1 MNNFTK
7 TALFSYL
14 PFGGL
19 INAIRGATSQE
30 KGNPVTNLLK
40 HYTGTGLTES
50 ELEQNQINID
60 EAAKQRA
67 WTEQMDNTKY
77 QRSVQDMKDAGLNPG
92 LMYGSAGVSSAP
104 SGSAASGSSAGVG
117 SMSDLVNLLTLP
129 AVIKNMNAQTKNLL
143 ANAKN
148 TDAKTDTER
157 LLQEMHRI
165 TIQFMPNMKM
175 AELDNLLQ
183 QYENM
188 VADFGVK
195 QATKREINSR
205 AQAQEIV
212 NKYLDAQERNKLH
225 NLIKEGSKLDADA
238 RLSNASAFFTEVQA
252 QFAKKNGFLMSSSD
266 ALLVITYIADLL
278 GISKEQ
284 VKEVISKSGQKLKEF
299 GSMYP
304 DAASGMH
311 D

>member
-1 MNNFTK
+1 MADLNNMRAYGFK
-7 TALFSYL
+7 LDSSGIPVSDNAGKFFSNLAMSLLGKYA
-14 PFGGL
+14 GTNMTGSEYDVAR
-19 INAIRGATSQE
+19 IN
-30 KGNPVTNLLK
+30 V
-40 HYTGTGLTES
+40 
-50 ELEQNQINID
+50 D

-92 LMYGSAGVSSAP
+92 LMYGSAGAASAP
-104 SGSAASGSSAGVG
+104 SGSAASGSSAGAG
-117 SMSDLVNLLTLP
+117 SLSDIVNLLTLP
-129 AVIKNMNAQTKNLL
+129 AVIKNMNAQTTNLL
-143 ANAKN
+143 ASAKN
-148 TDAKTDTER
+148 TEAKTDTER
-157 LLQEMHRI
+157 LLQDIHRI
-165 TIQFMPNMKM
+165 TIQFMPDMKM

-195 QATKREINSR
+195 QANKREINSR

-278 GISKEQ
+278 GISKEN